1 VPAYGPQNDVT
12 LKMPAFEWVHV
23 QLHQQKGMIS
33 LSPPTIC
40 NSAIL
45 RQYFK
50 KHNQSLDK
58 YAFLR
63 NSAFTH
69 WVKEKCSKIC

>member
-1 VPAYGPQNDVT
+1 
-12 LKMPAFEWVHV
+12 M
-23 QLHQQKGMIS
+23 
-33 LSPPTIC
+33 PTI
-40 NSAIL
+40 IL
-45 RQYFK
+45 CKRANPVPEIIISVDMDEYKNLDSTSVLQ